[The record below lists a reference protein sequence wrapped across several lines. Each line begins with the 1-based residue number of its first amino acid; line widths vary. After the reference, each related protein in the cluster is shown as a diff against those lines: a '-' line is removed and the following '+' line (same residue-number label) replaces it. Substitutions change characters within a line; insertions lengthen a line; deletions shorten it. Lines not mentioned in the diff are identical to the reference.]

1 MAKGSLNFDKIKKYL
16 FEKDPIL
23 KRIIFDKNYIYFN
36 DRTKFSNITLSL
48 HICESIVGQQL
59 SVKSA
64 KSIWKKIYLK
74 NNKETLKTIS
84 KFSINDYKK
93 IGLSRNKISFIRDIA
108 KNTLN
113 KKINFTKYYKMSDNQ
128 IIEDLIKVRGIGS
141 WTAEMFLIFS
151 MRRINVFSKKDAG
164 LIGSIKRLYKIN
176 NLTENKLNLITNRW
190 EPYRSIVSIS
200 LWKALDNKII

>member
-1 MAKGSLNFDKIKKYL
+1 
-16 FEKDPIL
+16 
-23 KRIIFDKNYIYFN
+23 
-36 DRTKFSNITLSL
+36 
-48 HICESIVGQQL
+48 
-59 SVKSA
+59 
-64 KSIWKKIYLK
+64 
-74 NNKETLKTIS
+74 
-84 KFSINDYKK
+84 
-93 IGLSRNKISFIRDIA
+93 
-108 KNTLN
+108 
-113 KKINFTKYYKMSDNQ
+113 MSDNQ
-128 IIEDLIKVRGIGS
+128 IIEDLIKVRGIGR

>member
-1 MAKGSLNFDKIKKYL
+1 MAKVSLNFNKIKKYL

-23 KRIIFDKNYIYFN
+23 KRIIFDKNYIYFF
-36 DRTKFSNITLSL
+36 DQTKFSNITLSL

-64 KSIWKKIYLK
+64 NSIWKKIYLK

-108 KNTLN
+108 RDTLN
-113 KKINFTKYYKMSDNQ
+113 KEINFTKYYKMSDNQ
-128 IIEDLIKVRGIGS
+128 IIEDLIKIRGIGS

-151 MRRINVFSKKDAG
+151 MRRINVFSKKDVG
-164 LIGSIKRLYKIN
+164 LVGSIKRLYKIN
-176 NLTENKLNLITNRW
+176 NLTENKLNLITSKW